1 MSLELLKAVMTYR
14 PPKKLHPVGRL
25 LAQLFE
31 ESDGHLDEAAL
42 SQVRT
47 AVEACYGDLKALS
60 DANCA
65 LLAFIKLARE
75 SWDRPEAADA
85 VGLILSETFTQ
96 YTGLFDQ
103 LALAVAQLPQDVAEH
118 ATALFERFV
127 GQEKAPEAKKAP
139 TGEEIAPVNSIPLRK
154 LVAPRPGMTTA
165 GAPRPGAIPV
175 VPRRRPPVRPKKR
188 GAARG

>member
-14 PPKKLHPVGRL
+14 PPKKIHPVGRL

-31 ESDGHLDEAAL
+31 ENDGHLSDDAL
-42 SQVRT
+42 ARVRK
-47 AVEACYGDLKALS
+47 AVEACYGNLKELS

-75 SWDRPEAADA
+75 SWDRPESADA
-85 VGLILSETFTQ
+85 IALILKDTFPQ

-118 ATALFERFV
+118 ATSLFERFI
-127 GQEKAPEAKKAP
+127 GEDKTQETKKAPEPNQAAP
-139 TGEEIAPVNSIPLRK
+139 INSIPLQK
-154 LVAPRPGMTTA
+154 LVAPRPGITTT
-165 GAPRPGAIPV
+165 PTRPGLVPV
-175 VPRRRPPVRPKKR
+175 APRRRPPVRPKKR